1 MRSRRRSPTR
11 RSRSV
16 RRGGSRRRSA
26 AWWCPRATTPQPP
39 VGSFEKM
46 ETRPRRHNRRFAFGW
61 ALAVSLATR
70 RRGVEISVRASPG
83 RCVVEPAVVSPF
95 AAWESFYVI
104 IGSSGAALTGLQFV
118 VIALSAE
125 GRATRTP
132 QSVGAF
138 GTPTVVHFCA
148 VLLIAGI
155 LSMPWHAVSS
165 AALALGIC
173 GAAGIVYALI
183 VVRRASRQTADAP
196 GGGGRRWD
204 RGVSVVRRAGLLAA

>member
-1 MRSRRRSPTR
+1 
-11 RSRSV
+11 
-16 RRGGSRRRSA
+16 
-26 AWWCPRATTPQPP
+26 
-39 VGSFEKM
+39 
-46 ETRPRRHNRRFAFGW
+46 
-61 ALAVSLATR
+61 
-70 RRGVEISVRASPG
+70 
-83 RCVVEPAVVSPF
+83 VEPAAVSPF

-125 GRATRTP
+125 GRATRTA

-183 VVRRASRQTADAP
+183 VVRRASRQTAYAPVLEDWLWHCGFPFVAYAALLVASLMLQRDLPHSLFVIAAIALLLLFIGIHNAWDAATYVAMQRP
-196 GGGGRRWD
+196 DEAQARPD
-204 RGVSVVRRAGLLAA
+204 QRAK

>member
-1 MRSRRRSPTR
+1 
-11 RSRSV
+11 
-16 RRGGSRRRSA
+16 
-26 AWWCPRATTPQPP
+26 
-39 VGSFEKM
+39 
-46 ETRPRRHNRRFAFGW
+46 
-61 ALAVSLATR
+61 
-70 RRGVEISVRASPG
+70 
-83 RCVVEPAVVSPF
+83 SPF

-125 GRATRTP
+125 GRATRTA

-165 AALALGIC
+165 AALALGIS
-173 GAAGIVYALI
+173 GADDP
-183 VVRRASRQTADAP
+183 VVRDRAPADHHP
-196 GGGGRRWD
+196 PPRRSQRGRLHRDRRGRRFRD
-204 RGVSVVRRAGLLAA
+204 RPLGRGLAALGSGLWTAHPER

>member
-1 MRSRRRSPTR
+1 M
-11 RSRSV
+11 
-16 RRGGSRRRSA
+16 
-26 AWWCPRATTPQPP
+26 
-39 VGSFEKM
+39 
-46 ETRPRRHNRRFAFGW
+46 
-61 ALAVSLATR
+61 
-70 RRGVEISVRASPG
+70 
-83 RCVVEPAVVSPF
+83 EPAAVSPF

-125 GRATRTP
+125 GRATRTA

-165 AALALGIC
+165 AALALGLC

-183 VVRRASRQTADAP
+183 VVRRASRQTGYAPVLEDWLWHCGFPFVAYAALLVASLTLQRDLPHSLFVIAAIALLLLFIGIHNAWDAATYVAMQRP
-196 GGGGRRWD
+196 EEQAPPD
-204 RGVSVVRRAGLLAA
+204 QRAK